1 MTPPTPPARP
11 ARHNPATPR
20 EMGCPGDPGQ
30 PGQSRHPADPARPLT
45 AAGAGPAGPGR
56 ATDPGQT
63 TEPGHT
69 SDPGRAVDPG
79 RTGGHGSSGHGAGTG
94 GPGGPARSRGG
105 GGHGHDHGGLLT
117 ATGRHRR
124 ALTMVLAL
132 TITVAVAEV
141 VGAAIT
147 GSLVLLADAAHMAAD
162 AAGVGLSLLAAYFAS
177 RPASGHRTFGYAR
190 AEILAAM
197 ANALILLAMAAFIF
211 TEAISRLMSPQTV
224 HSPLL
229 IVFGV
234 IALLANGASLLVLR
248 RGQGESLNMRGAFL
262 EVTADTLGSA
272 AVIVTGVII
281 ELTGFTRIDPIAS
294 LAVGVLILPRTW
306 KLLREALEV
315 LLEASPPDIDLGEL
329 RSHMTSLAG
338 VREVHDL
345 HLWTITSGLPVL
357 SAHIVVEPEVISEGR
372 SATMLDSLQA
382 CLRGHFDVAHSTF
395 QLELAG
401 HADHEHPMHG

>member
-1 MTPPTPPARP
+1 MTQPTPPARP
-11 ARHNPATPR
+11 GPDDRAALGAGEP
-20 EMGCPGDPGQ
+20 GCLGGSGRALQ
-30 PGQSRHPADPARPLT
+30 PG
-45 AAGAGPAGPGR
+45 AGHSGGR
-56 ATDPGQT
+56 
-63 TEPGHT
+63 
-69 SDPGRAVDPG
+69 
-79 RTGGHGSSGHGAGTG
+79 
-94 GPGGPARSRGG
+94 G
-105 GGHGHDHGGLLT
+105 GGHGHDHGGPLT

-124 ALTMVLAL
+124 ALTIVMAL
-132 TITVAVAEV
+132 TATVAIAEIAGAV
-141 VGAAIT
+141 VT

-162 AAGVGLSLLAAYFAS
+162 AAGVGLSLLAAYFAG
-177 RPASGHRTFGYAR
+177 RPATGHRTFGFAR

-197 ANALILLAMAAFIF
+197 ANALLLLAMAAFIF
-211 TEAISRLMSPQTV
+211 TEAISRLMSPQSV
-224 HSPLL
+224 RSPLL

-234 IALLANGASLLVLR
+234 IALVANGTSLLLLR

-262 EVTADTLGSA
+262 EVAADTLGAA

-281 ELTGFTRIDPIAS
+281 ELTGFTRADPIAS

-306 KLLREALEV
+306 QLLREALEV
-315 LLEASPPDIDLGEL
+315 LLEAGPPDIDLTEL
-329 RSHMTSLAG
+329 RGHMTSLGG

-357 SAHIVVEPEVISEGR
+357 SAHIVVDPEVISEGR
-372 SATMLDSLQA
+372 SAVMLDSLQA